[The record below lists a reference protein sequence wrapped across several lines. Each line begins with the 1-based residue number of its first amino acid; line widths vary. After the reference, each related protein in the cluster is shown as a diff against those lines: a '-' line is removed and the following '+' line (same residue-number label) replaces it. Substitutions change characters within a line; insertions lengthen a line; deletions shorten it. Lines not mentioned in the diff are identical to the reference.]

1 MSKLHML
8 LCTIEDV
15 AVLVSASV
23 NNLPVDWIVPKGALR
38 GDEALFFMWSK
49 GVVAKGTIASKP
61 KPNEH
66 WGAGRYEAKVSE
78 IFRFDPPISTE
89 TVSNAL
95 PDWPWLGYPKMYTT
109 PPEDIADILRKVTKV
124 SRDGGLNLPTEPPG
138 VNHEQRAAKAWDVL
152 TERAAMGKTI
162 SYKELGAKVGV
173 HFRVLKWPLG
183 LIQDYCLDRYPP
195 LTSLVVHARGDQ
207 LPGDG
212 FIAWDVENL
221 ADGQRKVYEFEWS
234 AIANPFGY
242 ASDGESEESLARKLV
257 ADPASSGPIYQLI
270 KVRGPAQKIFRLA
283 LMEAY
288 NEVCAFCDF
297 SFREALDAAHILP
310 WSICSP
316 AERMDV
322 RNGILLC
329 ANHHRM
335 FDSGWIA
342 ITEDY
347 HIEYADIEL
356 AEGPYSAADKAVGP
370 ELHGARMRVPARKA
384 LLPNPAL
391 IRRRRALE

>member
-1 MSKLHML
+1 MSELHML

-15 AVLVSASV
+15 GVLVSASA
-23 NNLPVDWIVPKGALR
+23 NKRPVDWIVPKGALR
-38 GDEALFFMWSK
+38 GDEALFFMWGK
-49 GVVAKGTIASKP
+49 GVIAKGTITSKP

-78 IFRFDPPISTE
+78 IIRFEPPISTE
-89 TVSNAL
+89 TLSKAL

-109 PPEDIADILRKVTKV
+109 PPDEFAEILRKFTNAP
-124 SRDGGLNLPTEPPG
+124 RDVKIKASTGSAGI
-138 VNHEQRAAKAWDVL
+138 NHEQRAAKAWDVL
-152 TERAAMGKTI
+152 TKRAAQGKTI

-173 HFRVLKWPLG
+173 HWRVLKWPLG
-183 LIQDYCLDRYPP
+183 LIQDYCLERYPP
-195 LTSLVVHARGDQ
+195 LTSLVVHATGDQ

-221 ADGQRKVYEFEWS
+221 EDGQHKVYRFDWN

-242 ASDGESEESLARKLV
+242 ASGGESEESLARKLV
-257 ADPASSGPIYQLI
+257 ADPASSGPIYQLV
-270 KVRGPAQKIFRLA
+270 KARGPAQKIFRLA
-283 LMEAY
+283 LLEAY
-288 NEVCAFCDF
+288 NEACAFCDF

-310 WSICSP
+310 WSICSA

-356 AEGPYSAADKAVGP
+356 AEAPYSAADKAVGP

-384 LLPNPAL
+384 VHPNASL
-391 IRRRRALE
+391 IRRRRALP